1 MKLILQRVKTAK
13 VLINEEV
20 FSSIGNG
27 IAVFLGITNDDDI
40 TDIKY
45 SIEKL
50 INLRIFSDSD
60 GKLNLSLLNVK
71 GELMIV
77 SNFTVYGNTKK
88 GRRPSYTESADPKT
102 AENLYNLFLDELLK
116 YEVSFK
122 TGIFREHMNVA
133 LENDGPVTLI
143 IDSKN

>member
-1 MKLILQRVKTAK
+1 MRLILQRVKTAK

-60 GKLNLSLLNVK
+60 GKLNLSLLDVK

-122 TGIFREHMNVA
+122 TGIFREHMTVA